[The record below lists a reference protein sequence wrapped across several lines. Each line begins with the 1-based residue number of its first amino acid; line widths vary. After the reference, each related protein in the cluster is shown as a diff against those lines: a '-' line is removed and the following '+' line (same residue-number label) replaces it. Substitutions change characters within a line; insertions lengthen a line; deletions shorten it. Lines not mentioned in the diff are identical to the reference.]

1 MGAKEWLRT
10 RFLRWSRNAY
20 NKRDFHSSLRRSR
33 LSSLLF
39 KDPAFLD
46 ISARSSLNLGRY
58 QLAAKLYRRASD
70 YGWVL
75 RNQNK
80 NHFIS
85 EFKSGDLIKA
95 YKLASSDIT
104 KSAEKR
110 RLEVVKSLDELTE
123 KEKVKI
129 IQEIGGSNQIPED
142 LANILPWKAKKIE
155 INSKSDSFYQIKNEM
170 EEIGMYKREL
180 SRIRNS
186 TAFRILNHVS
196 LSLRKPRSAI
206 LLPFSTPRLLIR
218 IIREKLGYVERT
230 NVDGHPIGQN
240 ISENRESIV
249 FFPTNGVGF
258 GHFTRLL
265 AIAKKIRKL
274 NPEIEIIFF
283 STMPTLHV
291 LSEHDF
297 PTYHLSGRYRF
308 NEMSPSV
315 WNSVCEEMLSMIISL
330 HRPKAFVFDGSYPY
344 RGMLN
349 AIKNKDQ
356 MLKVWVRRGSI
367 KPSSRS
373 IPVDSSSHFHAIV
386 KPGDSDQLIPSD
398 ELDRGVAIVK
408 CNPIL
413 LVDSEEMEPYGR
425 LRRRLG
431 VPPGAL
437 LCYVQLGAGNINNIN
452 SELNMVLESISKHPQ
467 VYVVVGESMLGKRIS
482 AEFERVRILRDYPNS
497 RYFRDFD
504 FAIMAGGYNSFHE
517 VIEAEIPTICF
528 PNMKTSRDDQ
538 YARAIIAQEAGC
550 MVVIKERQ
558 MNSIQAAIDR
568 IVEAEV
574 RELMKNNFK
583 SIKRENGAIQIATW
597 MLSQLE

>member
-1 MGAKEWLRT
+1 
-10 RFLRWSRNAY
+10 
-20 NKRDFHSSLRRSR
+20 
-33 LSSLLF
+33 
-39 KDPAFLD
+39 
-46 ISARSSLNLGRY
+46 
-58 QLAAKLYRRASD
+58 
-70 YGWVL
+70 
-75 RNQNK
+75 
-80 NHFIS
+80 
-85 EFKSGDLIKA
+85 
-95 YKLASSDIT
+95 
-104 KSAEKR
+104 
-110 RLEVVKSLDELTE
+110 
-123 KEKVKI
+123 
-129 IQEIGGSNQIPED
+129 
-142 LANILPWKAKKIE
+142 
-155 INSKSDSFYQIKNEM
+155 
-170 EEIGMYKREL
+170 
-180 SRIRNS
+180 
-186 TAFRILNHVS
+186 
-196 LSLRKPRSAI
+196 
-206 LLPFSTPRLLIR
+206 
-218 IIREKLGYVERT
+218 
-230 NVDGHPIGQN
+230 
-240 ISENRESIV
+240 
-249 FFPTNGVGF
+249 
-258 GHFTRLL
+258 
-265 AIAKKIRKL
+265 
-274 NPEIEIIFF
+274 
-283 STMPTLHV
+283 
-291 LSEHDF
+291 
-297 PTYHLSGRYRF
+297 
-308 NEMSPSV
+308 
-315 WNSVCEEMLSMIISL
+315 MIISL

-386 KPGDSDQLIPSD
+386 KPGDSDQSIPSD